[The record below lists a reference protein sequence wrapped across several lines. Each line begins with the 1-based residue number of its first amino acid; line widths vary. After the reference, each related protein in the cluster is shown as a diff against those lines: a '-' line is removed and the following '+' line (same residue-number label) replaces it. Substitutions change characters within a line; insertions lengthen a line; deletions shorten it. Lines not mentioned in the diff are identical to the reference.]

1 MTKISPAEL
10 GRIASAQR
18 QIELARAEAN
28 VAATQFQAAIVRALV
43 SVGASA
49 ESHAV
54 CLTCGTVV
62 AKTGPDAPRCT
73 SCFPPQE
80 GTA

>member
-1 MTKISPAEL
+1 MTKISPAGL
-10 GRIASAQR
+10 GSIAAAQR
-18 QIELARAEAN
+18 QLELARAEAN

-43 SVGASA
+43 SVGMSA
-49 ESHAV
+49 DSHAV

-62 AKTGPDAPRCT
+62 AKNGSEAPRCT